1 MTRAMAAI
9 ALVFV
14 VGTVT
19 FAVFLVHAVG
29 SREVE
34 GLDVAFMVAAG
45 LIVAVSALAAVR
57 RRPAASIVDV
67 YAMDGGYERVE
78 R

>member
-1 MTRAMAAI
+1 MAAI

-14 VGTVT
+14 VGTVA
-19 FAVFLVHAVG
+19 FAVSLVHVVG

-45 LIVAVSALAAVR
+45 LIVALSALAAVR
-57 RRPAASIVDV
+57 RRPVVGPASIVDV
-67 YAMDGGYERVE
+67 YAMGCEYEHAE